1 MKFRFNWASY
11 IFICYSGHPHL
22 DWGFAL
28 LMLVRPLPYPCRQ
41 TLSACLSLFTC
52 LSPRSPHVHS
62 FHTPSLCSTHL
73 QDSCQLHFF
82 HAHHLA
88 LWRPFSQL
96 LQRPLPT
103 TSSYGT
109 VCRICNPRIQ
119 TTPPSTQYKILWK
132 GRKCGQIT
140 DEKANPERHVT
151 AQGSRMSHK
160 KGK

>member
-41 TLSACLSLFTC
+41 TLSARLSLFTW
-52 LSPRSPHVHS
+52 LSPRSPRSSHVHS

-73 QDSCQLHFF
+73 QDSYQQHFF

-103 TSSYGT
+103 TSSYRT
-109 VCRICNPRIQ
+109 VCRIC
-119 TTPPSTQYKILWK
+119 TPGYKPPHLPHNTRSCGK
-132 GRKCGQIT
+132 GENVDR
-140 DEKANPERHVT
+140 
-151 AQGSRMSHK
+151 
-160 KGK
+160 